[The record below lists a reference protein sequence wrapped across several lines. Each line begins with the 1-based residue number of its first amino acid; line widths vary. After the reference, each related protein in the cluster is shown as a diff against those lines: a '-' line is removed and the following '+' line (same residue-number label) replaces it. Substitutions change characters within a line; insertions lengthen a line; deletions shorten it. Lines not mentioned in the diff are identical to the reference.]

1 MRKAF
6 GETLMKLADK
16 DPSIV
21 LLTGD
26 VEQEMVEFKEKYPD
40 RFFNLGLTE
49 QAITSMAAGLAIEG
63 FRPIIYSITPFV
75 LERPYEQI
83 KIDID
88 YQNLPVMLIGYS
100 DYPTHGPTHRPLNPD
115 RLVKAF
121 KNVHS
126 FFPVDQQSATKAM
139 LDAYL
144 MKVPS
149 MIFLH
154 KDGLPFF

>member
-1 MRKAF
+1 MRVAF

-16 DPSIV
+16 DDRIV

-26 VEQEMVEFKEKYPD
+26 VEQEMNPFKEKYPE

-63 FRPIIYSITPFV
+63 YRPIVYSITPFV
-75 LERPYEQI
+75 IERPYEQV

-88 YQNLPVMLIGYS
+88 EQNLPVMLIGYS
-100 DYPTHGPTHRPLNPD
+100 DYPTHGPTHRPLNPE
-115 RLVKAF
+115 RLSTVF
-121 KNVHS
+121 KNVKS
-126 FFPVDQQSATKAM
+126 FFPHDKQSATKAR

-149 MIFLH
+149 MIYLY
-154 KDGLPFF
+154 KDGLPFI